1 MSYIPLSKKDIEAML
16 KRVGL
21 SSLDEL
27 FTSIPR
33 EIRWEGPLDLP
44 PPLTESELFE
54 YFNDLSRK
62 NIFPEFLSFLG
73 AGAYAHTIPAVVDY
87 LSSRGEFVTPYT
99 PYQPEVSQGTLQII
113 FEYQTLICQLTGL
126 EVANASLYEGATAT
140 AEAVLMAQRLKNRSK
155 ILVART
161 LHPQYRQVIA
171 SYIRNL
177 GLTLEEIDYDSR
189 SGRLLL
195 DDLKNKL
202 DDQVTALVVQNP
214 NFFGVIE
221 EPEEAFTLARQNG
234 ALNIAVVTEALS
246 LGLLQPPGKYGADI
260 ACGEGQSFGL
270 PLSFGGPYLGF
281 IACRQEFLRQLPGR
295 IAGQT
300 RDAEGRIGYVLT
312 LSTREQ
318 HIRREKATSNICT
331 NQAWCA
337 LRATIFLE
345 TLGPRGLKE
354 MAYYNLQK
362 ANYALESLLAL
373 NGLKRRFE
381 GPIFNEFVLESE
393 KPLNQIYIRMME
405 KGIIAGYP
413 LERDFPELKNC
424 LLLCVTEVHS
434 RAKIEKLIEAFKEA
448 LA

>member
-16 KRVGL
+16 KRIGL

-140 AEAVLMAQRLKNRSK
+140 AEAVLMAQRLKNKSK
-155 ILVART
+155 VLVART

-171 SYIRNL
+171 SYIHNL

-202 DDQVTALVVQNP
+202 DDQITALVVQNP

-221 EPEEAFTLARQNG
+221 EPEEAFTLAHQKG
-234 ALNIAVVTEALS
+234 ALNIAVIAEALS

-300 RDAEGRIGYVLT
+300 KDTEGRIGYVLT

>member
-16 KRVGL
+16 KRIGL

-140 AEAVLMAQRLKNRSK
+140 AEAVLMAQRLKNKSK
-155 ILVART
+155 VLVART

-195 DDLKNKL
+195 DDLKKKL

-234 ALNIAVVTEALS
+234 ALNIAVITEALS

-393 KPLNQIYIRMME
+393 KPLNQIHIRMME

>member
-1 MSYIPLSKKDIEAML
+1 MSYIPLSKKDIEQML
-16 KRVGL
+16 KRIGL

-27 FTSIPR
+27 FTSIPQ
-33 EIRWEGPLDLP
+33 EIRWQGPLDLP

-54 YFNDLSRK
+54 YFHDLSRK
-62 NIFPEFLSFLG
+62 NSFPEFLSFLG

-140 AEAVLMAQRLKNRSK
+140 AEAVLMAQRLKSRPK
-155 ILVART
+155 ILVARS

-177 GLTLEEIDYDSR
+177 GLTMEEVDYDAR

-195 DDLKNKL
+195 DDLKKKL
-202 DDQVTALVVQNP
+202 NEQVTALVVQNP
-214 NFFGVIE
+214 NFFGIIE
-221 EPEEAFTLARQNG
+221 EPEEAFALAHQKG
-234 ALNIAVVTEALS
+234 ALNIAVITEALS
-246 LGLLQPPGKYGADI
+246 LGLLQAPGNYGADI

-345 TLGPRGLKE
+345 TLGPQGLRE
-354 MAYYNLQK
+354 MAYHNLQK
-362 ANYALESLLAL
+362 ANYALESLLSI
-373 NGLKRRFE
+373 NGLKRRFG
-381 GPIFNEFVLESE
+381 GPIFNEFVLETE
-393 KPLNQIYIRMME
+393 KPWSWMSTQMIK

-434 RAKIEKLIEAFKEA
+434 RARIEKLIEAFKES
-448 LA
+448 LL

>member
-1 MSYIPLSKKDIEAML
+1 MSYIPLSKKDIEQML
-16 KRVGL
+16 KRIGL

-27 FTSIPR
+27 FTSIPQ
-33 EIRWEGPLDLP
+33 EIRWQGPLDLP
-44 PPLTESELFE
+44 PPLTEGELYD
-54 YFNDLSRK
+54 YFHDLSRK
-62 NIFPEFLSFLG
+62 NSFPEFLSFLG

-140 AEAVLMAQRLKNRSK
+140 AEAVLMAQRLKSRPK
-155 ILVART
+155 ILVARS

-177 GLTLEEIDYDSR
+177 GLTMEEVDYDAR

-195 DDLKNKL
+195 DDLKKKL
-202 DDQVTALVVQNP
+202 NEQVTALVVQNP
-214 NFFGVIE
+214 NFFGIIE
-221 EPEEAFTLARQNG
+221 EPEEAFALAHQKG
-234 ALNIAVVTEALS
+234 ALNIAVITEALS
-246 LGLLQPPGKYGADI
+246 LGLLQAPGNYGADI

-345 TLGPRGLKE
+345 TLGPQGLRE
-354 MAYYNLQK
+354 MAYHNLQK
-362 ANYALESLLAL
+362 ANYALESLLSI
-373 NGLKRRFE
+373 NGLKRRFG
-381 GPIFNEFVLESE
+381 GPIFNEFVLETE
-393 KPLNQIYIRMME
+393 KPWSWMSTQMIK

-434 RAKIEKLIEAFKEA
+434 RARIEKLIEAFKES
-448 LA
+448 LL

>member
-16 KRVGL
+16 KRIGL

-62 NIFPEFLSFLG
+62 NSFPEFLSFLG

-140 AEAVLMAQRLKNRSK
+140 AEAVLMAQRLKNKSK
-155 ILVART
+155 VLVART

-234 ALNIAVVTEALS
+234 ALNIAVIAEALS

>member
-16 KRVGL
+16 KRIGL

-27 FTSIPR
+27 FTGIPR
-33 EIRWEGPLDLP
+33 EIRWQGPLDLP
-44 PPLTESELFE
+44 PPLTESELYD
-54 YFNDLSRK
+54 YFHNLSHK
-62 NIFPEFLSFLG
+62 NSFPEFLSFLG

-140 AEAVLMAQRLKNRSK
+140 AEAVLMAQRLKNKSK
-155 ILVART
+155 VLVART

-177 GLTLEEIDYDSR
+177 GLTMEEVDYNSR
-189 SGRLLL
+189 SGRLCL
-195 DDLKNKL
+195 DDLKKKL
-202 DDQVTALVVQNP
+202 NDQVTALVVQNP

-221 EPEEAFTLARQNG
+221 EPEEAFVLAHQKG
-234 ALNIAVVTEALS
+234 ALNIAVVAEALS

-270 PLSFGGPYLGF
+270 SLSFGGPYLGF

-295 IAGQT
+295 IAGMT
-300 RDAEGRIGYVLT
+300 RDADGRIGYVLT

-354 MAYYNLQK
+354 MAYHNFQK
-362 ANYALESLLAL
+362 ANYALESLLAF

-381 GPIFNEFVLESE
+381 GPIFNEFVLVSE
-393 KPLNQIYIRMME
+393 KPLNPIYIRMMG

-448 LA
+448 LS

>member
-16 KRVGL
+16 KRIGL

-62 NIFPEFLSFLG
+62 NSFPEFLSFLG

-221 EPEEAFTLARQNG
+221 EPEEAFTLARQKG

-281 IACRQEFLRQLPGR
+281 IACRLEFLRQLPGR

-300 RDAEGRIGYVLT
+300 KDTEGRIGYVLT

>member
-1 MSYIPLSKKDIEAML
+1 MSYIPLSKNDIEVML
-16 KRVGL
+16 RRIGL

-54 YFNDLSRK
+54 YFHDLSRK
-62 NIFPEFLSFLG
+62 NSFPEFLSFLG

-99 PYQPEVSQGTLQII
+99 PYQPEVSQGTLQVI

-177 GLTLEEIDYDSR
+177 GLAMEEVDYDSR

-195 DDLKNKL
+195 EDLKKKL
-202 DDQVTALVVQNP
+202 NEQVTALVVQNP

-221 EPEEAFTLARQNG
+221 EPEEAFALAHQKG
-234 ALNIAVVTEALS
+234 ALNIAVIAEALS
-246 LGLLQPPGKYGADI
+246 LGLLQPPGEYGADI

-345 TLGPRGLKE
+345 TLGPQGLRE
-354 MAYYNLQK
+354 MAYHNLQK
-362 ANYALESLLAL
+362 ANYALESLLSI

-393 KPLNQIYIRMME
+393 KPLGRIFYCVME

-434 RAKIEKLIEAFKEA
+434 RARIEKLIEAFKEA

>member
-16 KRVGL
+16 KRIGL

-140 AEAVLMAQRLKNRSK
+140 AEAVLMAQRLKNKSK
-155 ILVART
+155 VLVART

-171 SYIRNL
+171 SYIHNL

-221 EPEEAFTLARQNG
+221 EPEEAFTLARQKG
-234 ALNIAVVTEALS
+234 ALNIAVITEALS

>member
-1 MSYIPLSKKDIEAML
+1 
-16 KRVGL
+16 
-21 SSLDEL
+21 
-27 FTSIPR
+27 
-33 EIRWEGPLDLP
+33 
-44 PPLTESELFE
+44 
-54 YFNDLSRK
+54 
-62 NIFPEFLSFLG
+62 
-73 AGAYAHTIPAVVDY
+73 
-87 LSSRGEFVTPYT
+87 
-99 PYQPEVSQGTLQII
+99 
-113 FEYQTLICQLTGL
+113 
-126 EVANASLYEGATAT
+126 
-140 AEAVLMAQRLKNRSK
+140 
-155 ILVART
+155 VART

>member
-16 KRVGL
+16 KRIGL

-140 AEAVLMAQRLKNRSK
+140 AEAVLMAQRLKNKSK
-155 ILVART
+155 VLVART

-221 EPEEAFTLARQNG
+221 EPEEAFTLARQKG

-300 RDAEGRIGYVLT
+300 KDAEGRIGYVLT